1 MTRDSAGNTR
11 RTSPVL
17 PLSRPAM
24 TTTLSPFLIFSFGML
39 RSTRRSQ
46 HLRCERHN
54 FHETAGSQFAG
65 HRTKDAGPDRLPLIG
80 NQHCGVTVEPD
91 RAAVSAA
98 YFLCGAYN
106 DRAVHVTLLDPAAWY
121 RLLDRDDDHIADGSG
136 LALRAAQHLDALHST
151 GAGIVGDVQ
160 ICL

>member
-17 PLSRPAM
+17 PLSRPAT

-39 RSTRRSQ
+39 RSVRRSQ
-46 HLRCERHN
+46 HLRCQRHN
-54 FHETAGSQFAG
+54 FHKPARPQFAG
-65 HRTKDAGPDRLPLIG
+65 HRTKDARPDRLPLIG
-80 NQHCGVTVEPD
+80 NQHRSVTVEPD

-106 DRAVHVTLLDPAAWY
+106 HRAMHVTLLDPAAWY
-121 RLLDRDDDHIADGSG
+121 RLLDRNND
-136 LALRAAQHLDALHST
+136 
-151 GAGIVGDVQ
+151 
-160 ICL
+160 